1 MFSAGKRSHYLA
13 FMGVPP
19 SCPNNRNGNE
29 ILDETVNEKLNEDLR
44 SICLS
49 ERKIEGK
56 FSFRTKN

>member
-29 ILDETVNEKLNEDLR
+29 ILDVTVNEKLNEDLR
-44 SICLS
+44 YFFRFTFHQLLGQ
-49 ERKIEGK
+49 EG
-56 FSFRTKN
+56 